1 MTDTTTRVAVR
12 PSTALATA
20 LAVALLLGPVCLMA
34 AEAAHGQPARAASR
48 AAQAPEDASARIQRL
63 HNQLQITPDQEALWA
78 PIAGA
83 MQDNAKSIAAAMQA
97 RSDKAATMNA
107 LDDIMTYE
115 AVAAV
120 HAAGLKRLAD
130 TFAPLYAAMSPAQQ
144 RNADMVFGH
153 RLKTGQQG

>member
-1 MTDTTTRVAVR
+1 MTGTVSTRGAVCLSTVLSVA
-12 PSTALATA
+12 S
-20 LAVALLLGPVCLMA
+20 LLGPARLMA
-34 AEAAHGQPARAASR
+34 AEAAPHGQPARAATR
-48 AAQAPEDASARIQRL
+48 TAQAPEDVGTRIQRL
-63 HNQLQITPDQEALWA
+63 HTQLQVTPEQEALWT
-78 PIAGA
+78 PIGTA

-97 RSDKAATMNA
+97 RADKAATMNA

-115 AVAAV
+115 AVAAI

-153 RLKTGQQG
+153 RLKSGQQG

>member
-1 MTDTTTRVAVR
+1 MTGTINTRGAVR
-12 PSTALATA
+12 LSTILS
-20 LAVALLLGPVCLMA
+20 VVLLLGPARLMA
-34 AEAAHGQPARAASR
+34 AETAPHSQPVRATPR
-48 AAQAPEDASARIQRL
+48 TAQAPEDAATRIQRL
-63 HNQLQITPDQEALWA
+63 HNQLQVTPEQEALWA
-78 PIAGA
+78 PIAQA

-97 RSDKAATMNA
+97 RSDRGAAMNA

-144 RNADMVFGH
+144 RNADTVFGH
-153 RLKTGQQG
+153 RLKSGQQG

>member
-1 MTDTTTRVAVR
+1 MTGTINTRGSVHLSAIL
-12 PSTALATA
+12 S
-20 LAVALLLGPVCLMA
+20 VALLLGPARLMA
-34 AEAAHGQPARAASR
+34 AETAPHSQPVRAMPR
-48 AAQAPEDASARIQRL
+48 TAQAPEDVGTRIQRL
-63 HNQLQITPDQEALWA
+63 HNQLQVTPEQEALWT
-78 PIAGA
+78 PIAQA

-130 TFAPLYAAMSPAQQ
+130 TFAPLYAAMPPAQQ

-153 RLKTGQQG
+153 RLKSGQQG

>member
-1 MTDTTTRVAVR
+1 MTGTINTRGSVR
-12 PSTALATA
+12 LSTILAA
-20 LAVALLLGPVCLMA
+20 ALLLGGPARAMA
-34 AEAAHGQPARAASR
+34 AETASHPQPARATPR
-48 AAQAPEDASARIQRL
+48 AAQAPEDVGTRIQRL
-63 HNQLQITPDQEALWA
+63 HNQLQVTPEQEALWA
-78 PIAGA
+78 PIAQA

-115 AVAAV
+115 AIAAV
-120 HAAGLKRLAD
+120 HATGLKRLAD
-130 TFAPLYAAMSPAQQ
+130 TFAPLYAAMPPAQQ

>member
-1 MTDTTTRVAVR
+1 MTGTNNTRGAVR
-12 PSTALATA
+12 LSTMLS
-20 LAVALLLGPVCLMA
+20 VALLLGPARLMA
-34 AEAAHGQPARAASR
+34 AETAPRGQPARAATR
-48 AAQAPEDASARIQRL
+48 MAQAPENAGTRIQRL
-63 HNQLQITPDQEALWA
+63 HTQLQVTPEQEALWA
-78 PIAGA
+78 PIAAA

-97 RSDKAATMNA
+97 RTDKAATMNA

-130 TFAPLYAAMSPAQQ
+130 TFAPLYAAMPPAQQ

-153 RLKTGQQG
+153 RLKSGQQG